1 MAGDGELRQTRGMT
15 GWVGRTAPEIAAAEQ
30 VGDVTAREVA
40 AEHLDRIAAID
51 EELGAFVD
59 P

>member
-1 MAGDGELRQTRGMT
+1 MT
-15 GWVGRTAPEIAAAEQ
+15 GWVGRTATETEAD
-30 VGDVTAREVA
+30 DVTAREVA

-51 EELGAFVD
+51 GALGAFVD